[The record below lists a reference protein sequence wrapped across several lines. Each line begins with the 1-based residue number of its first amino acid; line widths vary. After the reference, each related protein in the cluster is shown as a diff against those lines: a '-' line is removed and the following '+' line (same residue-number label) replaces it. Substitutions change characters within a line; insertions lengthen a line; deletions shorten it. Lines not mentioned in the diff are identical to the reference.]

1 MDVSAVAHAG
11 HRSGG
16 CGECRLTAQ
25 VGSGGRDER
34 WIIGDSAVVYGSGEV
49 KKEKGAGSLG
59 RGSRM
64 MRALGRSL
72 SV

>member
-1 MDVSAVAHAG
+1 MQV
-11 HRSGG
+11 
-16 CGECRLTAQ
+16 ECL

-34 WIIGDSAVVYGSGEV
+34 WIIGDSAVYGSGSGEV

-59 RGSRM
+59 RGSKSRR
-64 MRALGRSL
+64 RAFGSGL

>member
-16 CGECRLTAQ
+16 CGECRLSGWL

-34 WIIGDSAVVYGSGEV
+34 WIIGDSAASGSGSGEV
-49 KKEKGAGSLG
+49 KREKGAESLG
-59 RGSRM
+59 RGSRTR
-64 MRALGRSL
+64 MRVTRA
-72 SV
+72 